1 VTGQQTLAALELGS
15 PAPDFAL
22 PATDGRRYDLA
33 AFQEQSLLTVIFSAN
48 HCPYVAAWEDR
59 IIALAAEFSGRGVGF
74 ALISSMD
81 ASKYPQDSFEEMV
94 KRARDKNYP
103 FPYLYDETQVV
114 ARAFGATRTPEV
126 FVFDKERR
134 LRYHGAVDSDFEEG
148 QDREHYLRDAL
159 TALLAG
165 EPVAVPETPPL
176 GCRLT
181 LK

>member
-1 VTGQQTLAALELGS
+1 MTVQPTVEALALGS

-22 PATDGRRYDLA
+22 PGTDGRRYALGS
-33 AFQEQSLLTVIFSAN
+33 FQDRTLLTIIFSAN

-59 IIALAAEFSGRGVGF
+59 IIALGAEFGSRNVGF
-74 ALISSMD
+74 VLVSSMD
-81 ASKYPQDSFEEMV
+81 ASKYPQDSFDEMV
-94 KRARDKNYP
+94 KRAREKNYP
-103 FPYLYDETQVV
+103 FPYLYDETQAV

-126 FVFDKERR
+126 FLFDQDRR

-148 QDREHYLRDAL
+148 EDREQYLRDAL

-165 EPVAVPETPPL
+165 EPVVVPETPPL